1 MKESTRKELEFRF
14 LGFDIKIDAFYKL
27 LYQINDIMLA
37 LFFIIGSFLF
47 FSESTTFYG
56 TVLFVI
62 GSFELLIRPIITI
75 TRDIHIYKIKQN
87 KNL

>member
-1 MKESTRKELEFRF
+1 
-14 LGFDIKIDAFYKL
+14 
-27 LYQINDIMLA
+27 MLA
-37 LFFIIGSFLF
+37 LFFIVGSFLF

-75 TRDIHIYKIKQN
+75 SRDIHIYKIKKD

>member
-1 MKESTRKELEFRF
+1 MKESTRRELEFNF
-14 LGFDIKIDAFYKL
+14 LGFDVKIDAFYKL

-37 LFFIIGSFLF
+37 LFFIVGSFLF

-75 TRDIHIYKIKQN
+75 SR
-87 KNL
+87 

>member
-1 MKESTRKELEFRF
+1 MDENTKKELEFTF

-27 LYQINDIMLA
+27 LYQINDILLA
-37 LFFIIGSFLF
+37 LCFIIGSFLF

-75 TRDIHIYKIKQN
+75 IRDIHIYKVKKD

>member
-1 MKESTRKELEFRF
+1 MKSNYRKELEFSF
-14 LGFDIKIDAFYKL
+14 IGFDIKIDAFYKL
-27 LYQINDIMLA
+27 LYRINDIILA
-37 LFFIIGSFLF
+37 LFFIVGSFLF

-75 TRDIHIYKIKQN
+75 VRDIHIHKIKN
-87 KNL
+87 K

>member
-1 MKESTRKELEFRF
+1 MKESTRRELEFNF
-14 LGFDIKIDAFYKL
+14 LGFDVKIDAFYKL

-37 LFFIIGSFLF
+37 LFFIVGSFLF

-75 TRDIHIYKIKQN
+75 FRDIHIYKIKKD

>member
-1 MKESTRKELEFRF
+1 M
-14 LGFDIKIDAFYKL
+14 
-27 LYQINDIMLA
+27 
-37 LFFIIGSFLF
+37 GSFLF

-75 TRDIHIYKIKQN
+75 IRDIHIYKVKKD